1 MTSRAAAKAALL
13 LPLHLLSA
21 ALGPRFSCTSAAP
34 LRWARSAAALLAV
47 ASLLTAICAMPD
59 AGANVE
65 ADADADADALRLE
78 IEALRLKVA
87 RLESLLE
94 ANAKTLDSKV
104 SILEEDNKLN
114 EAMEREI
121 QLLMNEPD
129 STKNSQSKSYSAGN
143 IKSMEDEVQQL
154 QHEVS
159 KINRN
164 SYATASVARDTEKRV
179 ESLSLEV
186 KKIEDMTA
194 EQWIQIRQLEQAFV
208 LTKMM
213 TSKVFERSKPSDTVY
228 KWPGK
233 EIIVKYVRSIK
244 LDGIYLRGASYARS
258 CFSHTYKRS
267 RSFVQAISRC
277 YHETSRF
284 RKAICRQYISDINKP
299 DVFFLGG
306 TVSKSSISLPYN
318 QFKIFISSAQK
329 FHYKAQVFI
338 SDAMES
344 NKYSSGL
351 SNEPVTFILAYLLLI
366 SPMWIAWF
374 IYSTWFSS
382 RK

>member
-1 MTSRAAAKAALL
+1 MTSRAAAEAALL

-21 ALGPRFSCTSAAP
+21 ALRPRFSCTSAAP

-47 ASLLTAICAMPD
+47 ASLVTAICAMPD

-78 IEALRLKVA
+78 IEALRQEVA

-94 ANAKTLDSKV
+94 SNVKTLDSKA

-129 STKNSQSKSYSAGN
+129 STK
-143 IKSMEDEVQQL
+143 VRQL

-159 KINRN
+159 KINMN
-164 SYATASVARDTEKRV
+164 SYTAESLARDTEKRV
-179 ESLSLEV
+179 EALNLEV
-186 KKIEDMTA
+186 KK
-194 EQWIQIRQLEQAFV
+194 
-208 LTKMM
+208 
-213 TSKVFERSKPSDTVY
+213 
-228 KWPGK
+228 
-233 EIIVKYVRSIK
+233 YVRNMK
-244 LDGIYLRGASYARS
+244 LDGIYLRVASYARS
-258 CFSHTYKRS
+258 CFSHTYEQS

-284 RKAICRQYISDINKP
+284 RKAIRRQYISDINKP

-329 FHYKAQVFI
+329 FHHKAQVFI
-338 SDAMES
+338 RDVMES

-351 SNEPVTFILAYLLLI
+351 SNEPVTFILAYLVVI

>member
-1 MTSRAAAKAALL
+1 
-13 LPLHLLSA
+13 
-21 ALGPRFSCTSAAP
+21 
-34 LRWARSAAALLAV
+34 
-47 ASLLTAICAMPD
+47 
-59 AGANVE
+59 
-65 ADADADADALRLE
+65 
-78 IEALRLKVA
+78 
-87 RLESLLE
+87 
-94 ANAKTLDSKV
+94 
-104 SILEEDNKLN
+104 
-114 EAMEREI
+114 
-121 QLLMNEPD
+121 
-129 STKNSQSKSYSAGN
+129 
-143 IKSMEDEVQQL
+143 
-154 QHEVS
+154 
-159 KINRN
+159 
-164 SYATASVARDTEKRV
+164 
-179 ESLSLEV
+179 
-186 KKIEDMTA
+186 MTA

>member
-143 IKSMEDEVQQL
+143 IKSMEDE
-154 QHEVS
+154 
-159 KINRN
+159 
-164 SYATASVARDTEKRV
+164 
-179 ESLSLEV
+179 
-186 KKIEDMTA
+186 
-194 EQWIQIRQLEQAFV
+194 
-208 LTKMM
+208 
-213 TSKVFERSKPSDTVY
+213 
-228 KWPGK
+228 
-233 EIIVKYVRSIK
+233 YVRSIK

-306 TVSKSSISLPYN
+306 PSFY
-318 QFKIFISSAQK
+318 Q
-329 FHYKAQVFI
+329 
-338 SDAMES
+338 
-344 NKYSSGL
+344 
-351 SNEPVTFILAYLLLI
+351 
-366 SPMWIAWF
+366 
-374 IYSTWFSS
+374 
-382 RK
+382 

>member
-1 MTSRAAAKAALL
+1 MTSRAAAEAALL

-21 ALGPRFSCTSAAP
+21 ALRPRFSCTSAAP

-47 ASLLTAICAMPD
+47 ASLVTAICAMPD

-78 IEALRLKVA
+78 IEALRQEVA

-94 ANAKTLDSKV
+94 SNVKTLDSKA

-129 STKNSQSKSYSAGN
+129 STK
-143 IKSMEDEVQQL
+143 VRQL

-159 KINRN
+159 KINMN
-164 SYATASVARDTEKRV
+164 SYTAESLARDTEKRV
-179 ESLSLEV
+179 EALNLEV

-213 TSKVFERSKPSDTVY
+213 TSKVFERSSPSDTVY

-233 EIIVKYVRSIK
+233 EIIVKYVRNMK
-244 LDGIYLRGASYARS
+244 LDGIYLRVASYARS
-258 CFSHTYKRS
+258 CFSHTYEQS

-284 RKAICRQYISDINKP
+284 RKAIRRQYISDINKP

-329 FHYKAQVFI
+329 FHHKAQVFI
-338 SDAMES
+338 RDVMES

-351 SNEPVTFILAYLLLI
+351 SNEPVTFILAYLVVI

>member
-1 MTSRAAAKAALL
+1 
-13 LPLHLLSA
+13 
-21 ALGPRFSCTSAAP
+21 
-34 LRWARSAAALLAV
+34 
-47 ASLLTAICAMPD
+47 MPD
-59 AGANVE
+59 AGAGTNVE
-65 ADADADADALRLE
+65 ADADALRLE

-94 ANAKTLDSKV
+94 ANSKALDIKA

-121 QLLMNEPD
+121 QLLTNGPD
-129 STKNSQSKSYSAGN
+129 RTKNSQSKSYSAGN
-143 IKSMEDEVQQL
+143 IKSMEDEVRQL
-154 QHEVS
+154 QHEII
-159 KINRN
+159 KINSN
-164 SYATASVARDTEKRV
+164 SYTVESLAHDTEKRV
-179 ESLSLEV
+179 EALSLEV

-213 TSKVFERSKPSDTVY
+213 TSKVHERSRPSDTVY

-233 EIIVKYVRSIK
+233 EIIVKYVRNIK
-244 LDGIYLRGASYARS
+244 LDGIYLRGASYVRS
-258 CFSHTYKRS
+258 CFSHTYKQS

-284 RKAICRQYISDINKP
+284 RKAIRHRYTSDINKP

-306 TVSKSSISLPYN
+306 TISRSNISLPYN
-318 QFKIFISSAQK
+318 QFKIFISLARK
-329 FHYKAQVFI
+329 FHYKAQCFI
-338 SDAMES
+338 RDVMES
-344 NKYSSGL
+344 NKYSCGL
-351 SNEPVTFILAYLLLI
+351 SNEPVTFILAYLVVI
-366 SPMWIAWF
+366 SPLWIAWF
-374 IYSTWFSS
+374 LYSTWFSS

>member
-1 MTSRAAAKAALL
+1 
-13 LPLHLLSA
+13 
-21 ALGPRFSCTSAAP
+21 
-34 LRWARSAAALLAV
+34 
-47 ASLLTAICAMPD
+47 MPD

-65 ADADADADALRLE
+65 ADADADALRLE
-78 IEALRLKVA
+78 IEALRQKVA

-94 ANAKTLDSKV
+94 ANVKTLDSKA

-143 IKSMEDEVQQL
+143 IKSMEDEVRQL

-159 KINRN
+159 KINMN
-164 SYATASVARDTEKRV
+164 SYTAESLARDTEKRV
-179 ESLSLEV
+179 EALSLEV

-213 TSKVFERSKPSDTVY
+213 TSKVFERSRPSDTVY

-233 EIIVKYVRSIK
+233 EIIVKYVRNMK

-258 CFSHTYKRS
+258 CFSHTYEQS

-284 RKAICRQYISDINKP
+284 RKAIRHQYISDINKP

-329 FHYKAQVFI
+329 FHHKAQVFI
-338 SDAMES
+338 RDVMES

-351 SNEPVTFILAYLLLI
+351 SNEPVAFILAYLVVI

>member
-186 KKIEDMTA
+186 KK
-194 EQWIQIRQLEQAFV
+194 
-208 LTKMM
+208 
-213 TSKVFERSKPSDTVY
+213 
-228 KWPGK
+228 
-233 EIIVKYVRSIK
+233 YVRSIK

>member
-186 KKIEDMTA
+186 KK
-194 EQWIQIRQLEQAFV
+194 
-208 LTKMM
+208 
-213 TSKVFERSKPSDTVY
+213 
-228 KWPGK
+228 
-233 EIIVKYVRSIK
+233 YVRSIK

-306 TVSKSSISLPYN
+306 PSFY
-318 QFKIFISSAQK
+318 Q
-329 FHYKAQVFI
+329 
-338 SDAMES
+338 
-344 NKYSSGL
+344 
-351 SNEPVTFILAYLLLI
+351 
-366 SPMWIAWF
+366 
-374 IYSTWFSS
+374 
-382 RK
+382 

>member
-1 MTSRAAAKAALL
+1 
-13 LPLHLLSA
+13 
-21 ALGPRFSCTSAAP
+21 
-34 LRWARSAAALLAV
+34 
-47 ASLLTAICAMPD
+47 MPD
-59 AGANVE
+59 AGAGTNVE
-65 ADADADADALRLE
+65 ADAGALRLE

-94 ANAKTLDSKV
+94 ANSKALDIKA

-121 QLLMNEPD
+121 QLLTNGPD
-129 STKNSQSKSYSAGN
+129 RTK
-143 IKSMEDEVQQL
+143 VRQL
-154 QHEVS
+154 QHEII
-159 KINRN
+159 KINSN
-164 SYATASVARDTEKRV
+164 SYTVESLAHDTEKRV
-179 ESLSLEV
+179 EALSLEV

-213 TSKVFERSKPSDTVY
+213 TSKVHERSRPSDTVY

-233 EIIVKYVRSIK
+233 EIIVKYVRNIK
-244 LDGIYLRGASYARS
+244 LDGIYLTGASYVRS
-258 CFSHTYKRS
+258 CFSHTYKQS

-284 RKAICRQYISDINKP
+284 RKAIRHRYTSDINKP

-306 TVSKSSISLPYN
+306 TISRSNISLPYN
-318 QFKIFISSAQK
+318 QFKIFISLARK
-329 FHYKAQVFI
+329 FHYKAQCFI
-338 SDAMES
+338 RDVMES
-344 NKYSSGL
+344 NKYSCGL
-351 SNEPVTFILAYLLLI
+351 SNEPVTFILAYLIVI
-366 SPMWIAWF
+366 SPLWIAWF
-374 IYSTWFSS
+374 LYSTWFSS

>member
-1 MTSRAAAKAALL
+1 MTSRAAAEAALL

-21 ALGPRFSCTSAAP
+21 ALRPRFSCTSAAP

-47 ASLLTAICAMPD
+47 ASLVTAICAMPD

-78 IEALRLKVA
+78 IEALRQEVA

-94 ANAKTLDSKV
+94 SNVKTLDSKA

-143 IKSMEDEVQQL
+143 IKSMEDEVRQL

-159 KINRN
+159 KINMN
-164 SYATASVARDTEKRV
+164 SYTAESLARDTEKRV
-179 ESLSLEV
+179 EALNLEV
-186 KKIEDMTA
+186 KK
-194 EQWIQIRQLEQAFV
+194 
-208 LTKMM
+208 
-213 TSKVFERSKPSDTVY
+213 
-228 KWPGK
+228 
-233 EIIVKYVRSIK
+233 YVRNMK
-244 LDGIYLRGASYARS
+244 LDGIYLRVASYARS
-258 CFSHTYKRS
+258 CFSHTYEQS

-284 RKAICRQYISDINKP
+284 RKAIRRQYISDINKP

-329 FHYKAQVFI
+329 FHHKAQVFI
-338 SDAMES
+338 RDVMES

-351 SNEPVTFILAYLLLI
+351 SNEPVTFILAYLVVI